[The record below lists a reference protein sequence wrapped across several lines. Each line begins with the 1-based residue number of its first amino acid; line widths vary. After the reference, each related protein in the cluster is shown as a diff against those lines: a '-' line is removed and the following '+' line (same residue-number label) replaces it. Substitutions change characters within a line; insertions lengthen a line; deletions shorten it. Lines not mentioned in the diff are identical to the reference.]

1 MLNIVLFG
9 PPGAGKGTQSELL
22 IKKYQLTHISTGD
35 LFRKNMSEN
44 TELGLKARSYIDA
57 GNLVPDEVVIG
68 MVESKIKESGDV
80 KGFILDGFP
89 RTVAQAKALDVVM
102 TKIGHPIS
110 AMLSLEVADDELR
123 ARLTERAKTS
133 GRADDQDPEKINNR
147 IRVYYSETQ
156 PVISFYE
163 AQGKHKAIKG
173 LGDIQGI
180 HGLICSEID
189 QL

>member
-22 IKKYQLTHISTGD
+22 IDKYQLTHISTGD

-44 TELGLKARSYIDA
+44 TELGQKAKSYIDA

-89 RTVAQAKALDVVM
+89 RTVAQAGALDKVM
-102 TKIGHPIS
+102 EKIGHPIS
-110 AMLSLEVADDELR
+110 IMLSLQVEDDELR
-123 ARLTERAKTS
+123 ARLANRAKTS
-133 GRADDQDPEKINNR
+133 GRVDDQDPEKINNR
-147 IRVYYSETQ
+147 IKVYYAETQ
-156 PVISFYE
+156 PVIEFY
-163 AQGKHKAIKG
+163 ASQGKHKAIKG
-173 LGDIQGI
+173 LGDINEI
-180 HGLICSEID
+180 HGMICSEID